1 MNEAISAAAR
11 GSTSPEP
18 AYDFHEFFTKESS
31 IHLRPTRT
39 YEESAIS
46 PTLMRDYNEYYVFLN
61 ATPQSSQADID
72 RAYQSVIG
80 EARRQGGFMLD
91 IVEEGYRCL
100 SDPTTRAQ
108 YHAGTYRHDIR
119 VSMLRESHD
128 REGRTAQFD
137 GFPRLKKI
145 QFYQYIFDSD
155 EVNVTFEM
163 LPNGKFRNTKTGE
176 IVDQL

>member
-1 MNEAISAAAR
+1 
-11 GSTSPEP
+11 
-18 AYDFHEFFTKESS
+18 
-31 IHLRPTRT
+31 
-39 YEESAIS
+39 
-46 PTLMRDYNEYYVFLN
+46 MRDYNEYYVFLN

-100 SDPTTRAQ
+100 SNPTTRAQ
-108 YHAGTYRHDIR
+108 YHAGTYRHDVR

-128 REGRTAQFD
+128 REGRAAQFEA
-137 GFPRLKKI
+137 FPRLKKI

-155 EVNVTFEM
+155 EVNVSFEM

-176 IVDQL
+176 IVDQI

>member
-1 MNEAISAAAR
+1 MHDVISAAAR
-11 GSTSPEP
+11 GSTSPEA

-31 IHLRPTRT
+31 IHLRPTPT
-39 YEESAIS
+39 CEESAIS

-137 GFPRLKKI
+137 AFPRLKKI

>member
-1 MNEAISAAAR
+1 MRA
-11 GSTSPEP
+11 
-18 AYDFHEFFTKESS
+18 
-31 IHLRPTRT
+31 LRPQVNPTGPLHIILRKFYIKNYNT
-39 YEESAIS
+39 IASCLTLKQIPS
-46 PTLMRDYNEYYVFLN
+46 PTPILMRDYNEYYVFLN
-61 ATPQSSQADID
+61 APPQSSQADIE

-100 SDPTTRAQ
+100 SNPTTRSQ
-108 YHAGTYRHDIR
+108 YHAGTYRHDVR

-128 REGRTAQFD
+128 REGRTAQFEA
-137 GFPRLKKI
+137 FPRLKKI

-155 EVNVTFEM
+155 EVNVSFEM

-176 IVDQL
+176 IVDQI